1 MDFIIKNKNQ
11 SLTGMNVSYTNKIE
25 KREINSLIELKKGL
39 KRVKELVIITKD
51 LEKQENGIKFIPL
64 WKWLLV
70 N

>member
-1 MDFIIKNKNQ
+1 
-11 SLTGMNVSYTNKIE
+11 MNVSYTNKIE